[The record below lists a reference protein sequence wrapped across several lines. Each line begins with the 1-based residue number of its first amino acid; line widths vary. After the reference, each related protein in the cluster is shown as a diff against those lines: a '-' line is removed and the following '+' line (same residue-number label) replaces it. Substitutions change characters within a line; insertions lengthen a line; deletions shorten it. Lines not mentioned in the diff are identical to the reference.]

1 MKPMTSKSF
10 HIAGLT
16 FGLCSD
22 IDICCSDEFRD
33 FVATGDVDYSL
44 VFKKNDVL
52 EPVTGTL
59 VVKRTGFSV
68 FQTGDG
74 YLYQYLD
81 PNHVPYAVSR
91 IAWDEKTV
99 QVRYLP
105 EGLRHVC
112 HTNGAFFHVRWED
125 LLLHAKRCI
134 LHACCVET
142 DFGGILF
149 SGASGIGKSTQGQ
162 LWCQYEG
169 AEVING
175 DRPILYQDQGEWF
188 AYGSPYAGS
197 SKCHKNKRT
206 KVRAIVLL
214 AQAKECSIRKLEKA
228 EAFRKSFAQA
238 TLSVWNPDSV
248 NRGCEILEALIRDI
262 PVYELTCTPDVRAV
276 ELLKKTLE
284 EEGMV

>member
-1 MKPMTSKSF
+1 MESMNSKTF
-10 HIAGLT
+10 HIADLRFT
-16 FGLCSD
+16 LCSD
-22 IDICCSDEFRD
+22 INIHCSDEFQD
-33 FVATGDVDYSL
+33 FTDTGVADYTL
-44 VFKKNDVL
+44 VFEESDVL
-52 EPVTGTL
+52 ETTEGLPV
-59 VVKRTGFSV
+59 VRETGFSV
-68 FQTGDG
+68 YQTEEG
-74 YLYQYLD
+74 YLYQYVD
-81 PNHVPYAVSR
+81 TNSKPYAVSR
-91 IAWDEKTV
+91 IIWDKKTV
-99 QVRYLP
+99 QVRYLR
-105 EGLRHVC
+105 EGLRHVS

-125 LLLHAKRCI
+125 LLLHAKRLI
-134 LHACCVET
+134 LHACCIET
-142 DFGGILF
+142 ELGGILF
-149 SGASGIGKSTQGQ
+149 SGTSGIGKSTQGQ
-162 LWCQYEG
+162 LWCQHEN

-175 DRPILYQDQGEWF
+175 DRPVLHEDQGQWF

-214 AQAKECSIRKLEKA
+214 AQAKECSIRKLEKV

-248 NRGCEILEALIRDI
+248 NRGCEMLEALIRDI